1 MLMGFLFWFDNTRMP
16 TMTMILDHIIILSYC
31 SIVADMVTS
40 IIMIEVRLLGFRWR
54 YRFGVGSI
62 VVVDL
67 FVP

>member
-1 MLMGFLFWFDNTRMP
+1 MGFLFWFDNTIMP
-16 TMTMILDHIIILSYC
+16 TMTMILDNIIILSYC

-67 FVP
+67 FVH